1 MKAFNSMRC
10 NMQDKFIEEIK
21 GLKDSELIGL
31 YNKICDHINY
41 LSSSIIEVVEEDNVD
56 DSQSEDEYENDDEM
70 TDIDEDGGDNGDE

>member
-1 MKAFNSMRC
+1 
-10 NMQDKFIEEIK
+10 MQDIFIEEIK
-21 GLKDSELIGL
+21 GLNDSELIEL

>member
-1 MKAFNSMRC
+1 
-10 NMQDKFIEEIK
+10 MQDKFIEEIK
-21 GLKDSELIGL
+21 GLNDSELIEL

-41 LSSSIIEVVEEDNVD
+41 LSSSIIEVVEEDNAD

>member
-1 MKAFNSMRC
+1 
-10 NMQDKFIEEIK
+10 MQDKFIGEIK

>member
-1 MKAFNSMRC
+1 
-10 NMQDKFIEEIK
+10 MQDKFIEEIK

>member
-1 MKAFNSMRC
+1 
-10 NMQDKFIEEIK
+10 MQDKFIEEIK
-21 GLKDSELIGL
+21 GLNDSELIEL

>member
-1 MKAFNSMRC
+1 M
-10 NMQDKFIEEIK
+10 
-21 GLKDSELIGL
+21 